1 MSEPIHSTG
10 QRYLV
15 NRNNTPH
22 SLTKY
27 PPSKIWKPSR
37 DRIIGDDI
45 VDEVKE
51 TIKSNAKMK
60 MKLNQVETFESGE
73 KVRVL
78 LSSLFPKIRKLI
90 KSNLQKLIPVK
101 YSPNVYTIEKIK
113 KPIGEKKDL
122 MKPRYT
128 LSYQGNLIT
137 SNGKTQTFYGSE
149 LQRVDK
155 ISPDEIVVRHG
166 ERPCSSLVHQKQL
179 RKGREFPTWESPVT
193 GMFGG
198 IPWWGALN

>member
-1 MSEPIHSTG
+1 
-10 QRYLV
+10 
-15 NRNNTPH
+15 
-22 SLTKY
+22 
-27 PPSKIWKPSR
+27 
-37 DRIIGDDI
+37 
-45 VDEVKE
+45 
-51 TIKSNAKMK
+51 

-73 KVRVL
+73 KVSVL

-137 SNGKTQTFYGSE
+137 SNGKPKRFTVANYKE
-149 LQRVDK
+149 LTK
-155 ISPDEIVVRHG
+155 YHPM
-166 ERPCSSLVHQKQL
+166 KY
-179 RKGREFPTWESPVT
+179 
-193 GMFGG
+193 
-198 IPWWGALN
+198 